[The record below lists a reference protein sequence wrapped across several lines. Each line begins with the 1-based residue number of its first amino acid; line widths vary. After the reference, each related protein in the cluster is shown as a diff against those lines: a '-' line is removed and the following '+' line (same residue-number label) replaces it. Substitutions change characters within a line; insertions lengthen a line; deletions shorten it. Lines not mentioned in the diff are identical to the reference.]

1 MSDNKRINNIKNKQ
15 NKNQKTKNRK
25 TRNQKIKSKIENKL
39 KKEDLEKE
47 IKKFKNKKK
56 INFKKESR
64 KNRNISE
71 PVGMISRKKRMKWE
85 MIIAILLLLALSIR
99 IGYIQFVQGSELQ
112 SMAYMQQTLDRNI
125 NPKRGTI
132 YDATGKVVLAV
143 SSTVETITVTPTN
156 IKKDDREKIALALSN
171 IFSLDYEKV
180 LKKVSKRSS
189 IETIAKKVD
198 KEKADELRIWMQN
211 NNITSGI
218 NIDEDTK
225 RYYPFN
231 NLASQI
237 IGFCG
242 SDNQGL
248 DGIEAIYDEILKGSK
263 GKITNLRDARGGD
276 IGDSAEQYID
286 AIDGDDLILTID
298 STIQGIAEKYL
309 KEACID
315 NKCTDGGNIIVM
327 NPKNGDILAM
337 AGYPNYNL
345 NEPYSP
351 NSEELKASWDS
362 MQQSDKTK
370 ALQGM
375 WRNKAISDTYEPGS
389 TFKLVTASA
398 ALEEKIAEVD
408 KQGEFSCTGGI
419 EIAGVRIKC
428 WRYYRPHGSESL
440 RQGLMNSCNPV
451 FIGLG
456 QKLGVAKYYD
466 YLEKF
471 GFLRKTGI
479 DLPGEAGSIFLK
491 EEKVGPVELGTIS
504 FGQRFEVTPL
514 QMITMVSTIANG
526 GTYIKPR
533 VVKATINSQTH
544 EKTEIEVIKK
554 DRVISEETAKN
565 VLSMME
571 SVVAEGTGKNSQVK
585 GYRIGGKTGTS
596 EDGVN
601 TGKYVTSFI
610 GVAPISD
617 PTVAV
622 LITLYNPTGEG
633 GHQGGGV
640 AAPIGSQLF
649 GEILP
654 YLEVV
659 KDGLTEEDQV
669 VQIEV
674 PNIEGKSLK
683 EAESILKENNLVLTI
698 NNQQEGMDKEN
709 TIVKNQI
716 PKANI
721 RVKEGS
727 NVYIDW

>member
-1 MSDNKRINNIKNKQ
+1 MKERKKRTPKQ
-15 NKNQKTKNRK
+15 
-25 TRNQKIKSKIENKL
+25 KL
-39 KKEDLEKE
+39 KVKIEKE
-47 IKKFKNKKK
+47 IKRQVNDKEIKKLKNKKP
-56 INFKKESR
+56 INFKKLNK
-64 KNRNISE
+64 KNKRNSE
-71 PVGMISRKKRMKWE
+71 PIGTLSKKKRMKRE
-85 MIIAILLLLALSIR
+85 MIIAILLLALLVVR
-99 IGYIQFVQGSELQ
+99 IGFIQFVQGEELQ

-132 YDATGKVVLAV
+132 YDATGKTILAV
-143 SSTVETITVTPTN
+143 SSTVETITVTPTT
-156 IKKDDREKIALALSN
+156 IKKEDREKIATALSS

-189 IETIAKKVD
+189 IETIIKKVD
-198 KEKADELRIWMQN
+198 KEKADELRVWMQN
-211 NNITSGI
+211 NNITTGI

-248 DGIEAIYDEILKGSK
+248 DGIEALYDKTLKGST
-263 GKITNLRDARGGD
+263 GKITKLRDAKGGD
-276 IGDSAEQYID
+276 IDDTSEDYIK
-286 AIDGDDLILTID
+286 AVNGDDLVLTID

-327 NPKNGDILAM
+327 NPKNGDILAL

-351 NSEELKASWDS
+351 NTDELKSVWDTLS
-362 MQQSDKTK
+362 QEDKTK
-370 ALQGM
+370 NMQAM
-375 WRNKAISDTYEPGS
+375 WRNKAVSDTYEPGS

-398 ALEEKIAEVD
+398 SLEEKIAEVD
-408 KQGEFSCTGGI
+408 KAGEFCCTGGI
-419 EIAGVRIKC
+419 EIAGVRMKC

-440 RQGLMNSCNPV
+440 RQALMNSCNPV

-456 QKLGVAKYYD
+456 QKLGVHTYYS

-491 EEKVGPVELGTIS
+491 EEKVGPVELGTIA
-504 FGQRFEVTPL
+504 FGQRFEVTPI
-514 QMITMVSTIANG
+514 QMVTMVSTIANG
-526 GTYIKPR
+526 GTYIQPR
-533 VVKATINSQTH
+533 VVKATIDG
-544 EKTEIEVIKK
+544 KTGKRKEIEVIKK

-571 SVVAEGTGKNSQVK
+571 SVVADGTGRNSQVK

-617 PTVAV
+617 PSVAV

-640 AAPIGSQLF
+640 AAPIGSQIF
-649 GEILP
+649 GEVLP

-659 KDGLTEEDQV
+659 KDNEEAEQV
-669 VQIEV
+669 KNDAQV
-674 PNIEGKSLK
+674 PNIEGKSIK
-683 EAESILKENNLVLTI
+683 EAESILKESNLKLVI
-698 NNQQEGMDKEN
+698 NNEQEGIDKEN
-709 TIVKNQI
+709 TIIKEQT
-716 PKANI
+716 PKAGVK
-721 RVKEGS
+721 VKEEA
-727 NVYIDW
+727 NIYVELTN